1 FEYKLSGK
9 TLKRMVEHL
18 LTNTDYK
25 NAPKAYQQ
33 SMLAPDAIHFSYAA
47 MKHGA
52 LEIASDEPLT
62 QEKENILLR
71 FTNVIDHAYTRFDDL
86 RQAEAQARE
95 AQIEAA
101 LERVRSRSMAM
112 HKSNELTQVAAV
124 IFQQLQELG
133 IIDLRRCFISI
144 FNKTATIVENW
155 YTSEQG
161 DSNTNSF
168 SIPTTEDPTI
178 IEITKSW
185 KQKRNISIELS
196 GIGLQDYIIFL
207 LHHGYIYPKGENP
220 PISLVLNSCPFS
232 YGVLVPITY
241 KPLLE
246 SEFELLE
253 RFAKVFEQ
261 TYTRFLDL
269 QKAEEQA
276 EEARIE
282 NALEKVR
289 SRSLAMHK
297 SEELLQV
304 VSVVFKQLKNL
315 ELDVV
320 TSSISIN
327 SENKKDFNL
336 WMASDNLDK
345 PQKLH
350 VPYLKHPLFDRSI
363 AAINNGKDSIN
374 ETFTR
379 EEKNKY
385 FKWAFENSV
394 LKNLSDEVKNF
405 MLNAEGYSM
414 AVAIMKHTQVAIMKY
429 DGIKYDEQDVEIVK
443 RFARVFDQA
452 YTRFLDL
459 QKAEAQA

>member
-1 FEYKLSGK
+1 LQKAEAQAREAQIEVSLERVRSHTMALQKSSDLHGVIEVIFSELKNLGFEMYDTNIAILDDHFNDLTFWGSSLETIKLASKIRVKPINHVYFNNISKVVDQQIPFFEYKLSGK
-9 TLKRMVEHL
+9 SLKRMVEHL
-18 LTNTDYK
+18 LTNTDYR

-62 QEKENILLR
+62 QEKANILSR
-71 FTNVIDHAYTRFDDL
+71 FTNVIDLAYTRFDDL

-95 AQIEAA
+95 AQIEVA
-101 LERVRSRSMAM
+101 LERVRAQSM
-112 HKSNELTQVAAV
+112 
-124 IFQQLQELG
+124 
-133 IIDLRRCFISI
+133 
-144 FNKTATIVENW
+144 
-155 YTSEQG
+155 
-161 DSNTNSF
+161 
-168 SIPTTEDPTI
+168 
-178 IEITKSW
+178 
-185 KQKRNISIELS
+185 
-196 GIGLQDYIIFL
+196 
-207 LHHGYIYPKGENP
+207 
-220 PISLVLNSCPFS
+220 
-232 YGVLVPITY
+232 
-241 KPLLE
+241 
-246 SEFELLE
+246 
-253 RFAKVFEQ
+253 
-261 TYTRFLDL
+261 
-269 QKAEEQA
+269 
-276 EEARIE
+276 
-282 NALEKVR
+282 
-289 SRSLAMHK
+289 AMHK
-297 SEELLQV
+297 SEELLKV

-327 SENKKDFNL
+327 SENTKDFNL

-363 AAINNGKDSIN
+363 AAINNGKDTIN
-374 ETFTR
+374 ETFTL

-459 QKAEAQA
+459 QKAEAQAREAQIEVALERVRARTMAMHQGDELADTSKVLFE